1 MKNLK
6 TYDEE
11 EHVEPVDTGVSGGL
25 AIHGRSSRPR
35 EGKREF

>member
-11 EHVEPVDTGVSGGL
+11 EIMEPVDTGVSGGL
-25 AIHGRSSRPR
+25 AMYGRSPQPC